1 MKRIVKALFV
11 MFATSAAAQVAVS
24 TASTNHSFA
33 QQGIVEARKAVEDK
47 PREYAGYNLLATA
60 LVLRAQETFGPSLYA
75 QAAEAVKKSLALSPD
90 NFETEKIKASVLLGQ
105 RDYPAALEKAQA
117 LNKRVPD
124 DLTVYGLLTDA
135 EIELGNYADAEDSA
149 TWMLNMRRGNRPA
162 FIRASRMREIFGD
175 PEGAYEMA
183 DLAFQS
189 TIPSEAGERAS
200 LLTQMG
206 HLRLANG
213 NTDSAEKLFQQALT
227 VFPNYPEA
235 LGNLAQLRVAQ
246 KSFADAVELFEQR
259 YQSVPR
265 AGNLYYLAEALE
277 LAGRETEAQ
286 KAFADFEAKA
296 WSESAHK
303 DNSNRELVFYYAD
316 HAHQPGKA
324 LDVAEREYGWRH
336 DVYTLDAYAWALH
349 VNGRDAEARKQIETA
364 LAVGIRDA
372 KLFRHAG
379 EIALKVGDRAAA
391 ERYLKQSAELNS
403 LDSESARLEL
413 AHLSPTDR

>member
-11 MFATSAAAQVAVS
+11 MVATSAAAQVVVS
-24 TASTNHSFA
+24 AASTDLSSE
-33 QQGIVEARKAVEDK
+33 QQGIAEARKAIDDK
-47 PREYAGYNLLATA
+47 PKEYAGYNLLATA
-60 LVLRAQETFGPSLYA
+60 LVLRAQETFDPSLYA

-90 NFETEKIKASVLLGQ
+90 NFETEKIEASVLLGQ
-105 RDYPAALEKAQA
+105 HDYPTALEKAQA

-135 EIELGNYADAEDSA
+135 EIELGNYEDAENSA
-149 TWMLNMRRGNRPA
+149 TWMLNIRRGNRPA
-162 FIRASRMREIFGD
+162 FIRASHLREIFGD
-175 PEGAYEMA
+175 AEGAYEMA

-206 HLRLANG
+206 HLRLASG

-227 VFPNYPEA
+227 AFPNYPDA

-246 KSFADAVELFEQR
+246 KHFADAVGLFKQR
-259 YQSVPR
+259 YQSLPR
-265 AGNLYYLAEALE
+265 AGNLYHLAEALR

-296 WSESAHK
+296 WAESANK
-303 DNSNRELVFYYAD
+303 DNSNRELVFYFAD

-324 LDVAEREYGWRH
+324 LDVAKREYGWRH

-349 VNGRDAEARKQIETA
+349 VNGRDDEARKQIEIA

-379 EIALKVGDRAAA
+379 EIAMTAGDSSAA
-391 ERYLKQSAELNS
+391 ERYLKQAAELKTP
-403 LDSESARLEL
+403 DSEAARIEL
-413 AHLSPTDR
+413 ATISSSGR